1 MFRWGWKFTTM
12 PGSFQVWIED
22 VEREIRRE
30 REENQIGSETK
41 KRRKEADW
49 RRRSD
54 QRQKEQMKP
63 RLSKRETLLEMLVGA
78 VVGGGGSRRPRKI
91 EDGGAG
97 VNLEQEPRGGP
108 HSTNL
113 GG

>member
-1 MFRWGWKFTTM
+1 M
-12 PGSFQVWIED
+12 WIED

-54 QRQKEQMKP
+54 QIQKEEMKP

-78 VVGGGGSRRPRKI
+78 VVGGGGRRPRKI

-97 VNLEQEPRGGP
+97 VNLEQEPRGEP
-108 HSTNL
+108 NIYSTNL
-113 GG
+113 

>member
-1 MFRWGWKFTTM
+1 M

-30 REENQIGSETK
+30 REENQIGNETK

-49 RRRSD
+49 KRRRSD
-54 QRQKEQMKP
+54 QRQKEERKP

-78 VVGGGGSRRPRKI
+78 VVGGGSRRPRKI

-97 VNLEQEPRGGP
+97 VNLEQEPRGEP